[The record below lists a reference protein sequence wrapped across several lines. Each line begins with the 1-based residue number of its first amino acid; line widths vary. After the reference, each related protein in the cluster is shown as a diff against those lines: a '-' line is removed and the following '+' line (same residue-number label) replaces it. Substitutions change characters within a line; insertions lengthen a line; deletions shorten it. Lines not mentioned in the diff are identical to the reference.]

1 MPRTDPPA
9 DFSEIVSSQL
19 PALAELVNLGYTFL
33 TPAEALEKRRGRRG
47 QVILTEVLLEA
58 LGRLNR
64 VRYLDQE
71 REFTPEGLQKA
82 ADQLL
87 RLPFEALYTTAQTA
101 YDLLTLGTSVEQVVD
116 GDRKSFSVRFIDW
129 ERPERNIWHV
139 TEEYTVER
147 QGSSSTRRPD
157 IVLFCNGIPLV
168 VIECKRPDIAEP
180 LAEAIS
186 QTLRNHAREEIPLL
200 YSFAQLLLA
209 VAQNE
214 AKYATTGADAQYW
227 ATWREE
233 DQQVTAALPELVS
246 RPLAPDVRRR
256 ILGWRDEPLRSRLD
270 RAWHEGSR
278 VPSAQDGLIA
288 SLLAPKRLL
297 PFIRGFIVFDAGV
310 KKVARYQQYYAVGEI
325 MRRVQERT
333 PEGKRH
339 GGVVWHTTGSGK
351 SLTMV
356 MLARA
361 LTKLSNDPQMRGVPS
376 GASGNEQGAQNGR
389 TVQALFPDRTGM
401 AGPTHLP
408 AALAPRIVL
417 VTDRVDLDEQI
428 AGTFKNTGVQPVQAR
443 DGRHLLELLSS
454 ERTQVI
460 TTVIDKFETVA
471 REKLKVTSPDVFVL
485 VDESHRSQY
494 GSANALMQTVLPNA
508 CLIGFTGTPLL
519 KKEKNTAQKFGGIL
533 HTYTMGRAVQDGAV
547 APLKYEARHAELR
560 GAQEQID
567 RWFERVTRNLTDQ
580 QKADVKRK
588 FQAAQTVL
596 GADSRLEEIA
606 YDIAEHFAQNYQSR
620 GLKAQFAV
628 SSKLDAVR
636 YKKIFD
642 RWGRVSV
649 ALVMSAPDTREGH
662 TTVDEADVPEVQA
675 FWRDMMNRYGGEANY
690 QKSIIS
696 AFKGDGE
703 PELLIVVDK
712 LLTGF
717 DAPRNAVLYL
727 DKRLKEHNILQAIAR
742 VNRLYDGKDYG
753 LIVDYRGIFNEL
765 HEALDIYAAL
775 EAEGFDPADVAGTL
789 ESVEVEIGLLGTRH
803 GHVWDV
809 FSGIDR
815 QDLEAMQRHLE
826 PQDRREA
833 FYEALTAFAKT
844 LQLALSTP
852 SFLDRTPEA
861 ERQVYIRD
869 LRFFL
874 NLRTTVK
881 RRYGESVDFGP
892 LEAQLRKMVQ
902 EHVGADTVTRLAE
915 PVSLFDAEAAEEQDA
930 QIEGDAAKAD
940 TMASR
945 IRRAVTE
952 RMEEDP
958 TFYKRLSEL
967 VDEAIADHRAG
978 RLADLEYLKRAQ
990 ELTRLVRERAQGE
1003 GAGGDPRLQGREAAQ
1018 AYRGLLEEGLS
1029 EPLREVPDLA
1039 EWLTTAALAFDDAIE
1054 GLKIRDWHSN
1064 QGVRNRMIDAM
1075 DDHLYELER
1084 ETGQRIP
1091 HSIRDALFEKV
1102 LSVARHRDA

>member
-1 MPRTDPPA
+1 MTRTDPPA
-9 DFSEIVSSQL
+9 DFREIVSSQL
-19 PALAELVNLGYTFL
+19 PALAELVNLGYSFL
-33 TPAEALEKRRGRRG
+33 TPEEALQKRRGRRG
-47 QVILTEVLLEA
+47 QVILTDVLLDA

-64 VRYLDQE
+64 VRYLNQE

-82 ADQLL
+82 ADALL
-87 RLPFEALYTTAQTA
+87 QLPFEAQYTTAQAA

-116 GDRKSFSVRFIDW
+116 GDRKSFSVRYIDW
-129 ERPERNIWHV
+129 QNPANNLWHV
-139 TEEYTVER
+139 TEEFTVER
-147 QGSSSTRRPD
+147 QGSTSTRRPD

-168 VIECKRPDIAEP
+168 VIECKRPDIQEP
-180 LAEAIS
+180 VAEAIS

-200 YSFAQLLLA
+200 YSFAHLLLG

-214 AKYATTGADAQYW
+214 AKYGTTGADAKYW

-233 DQQVTAALPELVS
+233 DPAVTAGVSVLIGTPLPS
-246 RPLAPDVRRR
+246 DVRGR
-256 ILGWRDEPLRSRLD
+256 ILGWRDEPLRTRLD
-270 RAWHEGSR
+270 RAWHEGER
-278 VPSAQDGLIA
+278 LPSPQDELIA
-288 SLLAPKRLL
+288 SLLAPNRLL
-297 PFIRGFIVFDAGV
+297 PFIRGFVVFDAGV
-310 KKVARYQQYYAVGEI
+310 KKVARYQQFYAVGEI
-325 MRRVQERT
+325 VRKAQERT
-333 PEGKRH
+333 PDGKRH

-361 LTKLSNDPQMRGVPS
+361 LT
-376 GASGNEQGAQNGR
+376 
-389 TVQALFPDRTGM
+389 
-401 AGPTHLP
+401 HLP
-408 AALAPRIVL
+408 DALAPRIVL
-417 VTDRVDLDEQI
+417 VTDRIDLDKQI
-428 AGTFKNTGVQPVQAR
+428 ADTFKNTGVQPVQAQ

-508 CLIGFTGTPLL
+508 CFIGFTGTPLL

-533 HTYTMGRAVQDGAV
+533 HSYSMQRAVQDKAV

-567 RWFERVTRNLTDQ
+567 RWFERVTRDLTDA
-580 QKADVKRK
+580 QKVDVKRK

-596 GADSRLEEIA
+596 GAGSRLEEIA
-606 YDIAEHFAQNYQSR
+606 YDIGEHYARNYQGL
-620 GLKAQFAV
+620 GLKAQVAV

-636 YKKIFD
+636 YKKIFE

-649 ALVMSAPDTREGH
+649 ALVMSAPDTREGRE
-662 TTVDEADVPEVQA
+662 TVDEADVPEVQA
-675 FWRDMMNRYGGEANY
+675 FWRDMMNRYGTEQKY
-690 QKSIIS
+690 QDSIIS
-696 AFKGDGE
+696 AFKGDGD

-789 ESVEVEIGLLGTRH
+789 ENVDVEIGLLKTRH

-809 FSGIDR
+809 FNGVNR
-815 QDLEAMQRHLE
+815 QDLEALQRHLE
-826 PQDRREA
+826 PQDRRDA

-852 SFLDRTPEA
+852 SFLDATPES
-861 ERQVYIRD
+861 ERQTYIRD

-881 RRYGESVDFGP
+881 RRFGESVDFGP

-902 EHVGADTVTRLAE
+902 EHVGSDTVTQLAA
-915 PVSLFDAEAAEEQDA
+915 PVSLFDIEAAEQQNA
-930 QIEGDAAKAD
+930 QIQGDVAKAD
-940 TMASR
+940 TMTSR
-945 IRRAVTE
+945 IRRAITE

-967 VDEAIADHRAG
+967 VEEAIADHRAG
-978 RLADLEYLKRAQ
+978 RLADLEYLKRAE
-990 ELTRLVRERAQGE
+990 ELTRQARERGQQE
-1003 GAGGDPRLQGREAAQ
+1003 GDSRLRGRQTAQ
-1018 AYRGLLEEGLS
+1018 AYRGLLEDNLQVTLS
-1029 EPLREVPDLA
+1029 SVPNLA
-1039 EWLTTAALAFDDAIE
+1039 DRLTTAAVAFDDAINA
-1054 GLKIRDWHSN
+1054 LKIRDWHNN

-1075 DDHLYELER
+1075 DDHLYALEK
-1084 ETGQRIP
+1084 ETGVRIL
-1091 HSIRDALFEKV
+1091 HSVRDDLFEKV

>member
-1 MPRTDPPA
+1 MTRTDPPA
-9 DFSEIVSSQL
+9 DFREIVSSQL

-101 YDLLTLGTSVEQVVD
+101 YDLLTLGTSVEQVID

-168 VIECKRPDIAEP
+168 VIECKRPDIQDP

-209 VAQNE
+209 VAQNG

-233 DQQVTAALPELVS
+233 DPQVTAALPELIGK
-246 RPLAPDVRRR
+246 PLPPEVRGR
-256 ILGWRDEPLRSRLD
+256 ILGWRDEPLRSKLD
-270 RAWHEGSR
+270 RAWHEGPR

-288 SLLAPKRLL
+288 SLLAPARLL

-361 LTKLSNDPQMRGVPS
+361 LT
-376 GASGNEQGAQNGR
+376 
-389 TVQALFPDRTGM
+389 
-401 AGPTHLP
+401 HLP
-408 AALAPRIVL
+408 DALAPRIVL

-428 AGTFKNTGVQPVQAR
+428 ADTFKNTGVQPVQAR

-580 QKADVKRK
+580 QKTDVKRK

-596 GADSRLEEIA
+596 GAGSRLEEIA
-606 YDIAEHFAQNYQSR
+606 YDIGEHFAQNYQSR

-636 YKKIFD
+636 YKKIFEH
-642 RWGRVSV
+642 WGRVSV

-675 FWRDMMNRYGGEANY
+675 FWRDMMNRYGSEANY

-789 ESVEVEIGLLGTRH
+789 ESVEVEIGLLKTRH

-852 SFLDRTPEA
+852 AFLDRTPEA

-902 EHVGADTVTRLAE
+902 EHVGADSVTQLAE
-915 PVSLFDAEAAEEQDA
+915 PVSLFDAESAEEQDA

-967 VDEAIADHRAG
+967 VDAAIADHRAG

-990 ELTRLVRERAQGE
+990 ELTRMAREREQGE
-1003 GAGGDPRLQGREAAQ
+1003 GGDPRLQGREAAQ

-1029 EPLREVPDLA
+1029 ESLSGVTDLA
-1039 EWLTTAALAFDDAIE
+1039 ERLTTAALAFDDAIQ

>member
-1 MPRTDPPA
+1 MTRTDPPA
-9 DFSEIVSSQL
+9 DFREVLSSQL
-19 PALAELVNLGYTFL
+19 PALAQLVNLGYTFL
-33 TPAEALEKRRGRRG
+33 TPAETLELRGGRRG
-47 QVILTEVLLEA
+47 QVILTEVLLES

-64 VRYLDQE
+64 VRYLHQE

-82 ADQLL
+82 ADALL
-87 RLPFEALYTTAQTA
+87 HLPFEAQYTTAQAA
-101 YDLLTLGTSVEQVVD
+101 YDLLTLGVTVEQTVD

-129 ERPERNIWHV
+129 EHPENNVWHV
-139 TEEYTVER
+139 TEEFTVER
-147 QGSSSTRRPD
+147 QGSRHTRRPD
-157 IVLFCNGIPLV
+157 IVLFCNGIPLA
-168 VIECKRPDIAEP
+168 VIECKRPDLP
-180 LAEAIS
+180 GPVAEAIS
-186 QTLRNHAREEIPLL
+186 QTLRNHARDEIPLL
-200 YSFAQLLLA
+200 YSFAQVLLG

-214 AKYATTGADAQYW
+214 AKYGTTGADGKYW

-233 DQQVTAALPELVS
+233 DPAVTAGVAAQIGTPI
-246 RPLAPDVRRR
+246 APAVRQK
-256 ILGWRDEPLRSRLD
+256 ILGWREEPLRSRLARD
-270 RAWHEGSR
+270 WHEGPR
-278 VPSAQDGLIA
+278 LPSAQDELIA
-288 SLLAPKRLL
+288 SLLPPARLL
-297 PFIRGFIVFDAGV
+297 DFIRGFVVFDAGV
-310 KKVARYQQYYAVGEI
+310 KKVARYQQFYAVQEI
-325 MRRVQERT
+325 VRKVQERT
-333 PEGKRH
+333 PEENGQGGRRH

-361 LTKLSNDPQMRGVPS
+361 LT
-376 GASGNEQGAQNGR
+376 
-389 TVQALFPDRTGM
+389 
-401 AGPTHLP
+401 HLP
-408 AALAPRIVL
+408 GVLAPRIVL
-417 VTDRVDLDEQI
+417 VTDRVDLDDQI
-428 AGTFKNTGVQPVQAR
+428 ADTFKNTGVVPVQAR

-471 REKLKVTSPDVFVL
+471 REKLKVDSPDVFVL

-508 CLIGFTGTPLL
+508 CFIGFTGTPLL
-519 KKEKNTAQKFGGIL
+519 KKEKSTAQKFGGIL
-533 HTYTMGRAVQDGAV
+533 HSYTMGRAVADGAV

-567 RWFERVTRNLTDQ
+567 RWFERVTRDLTDA
-580 QKADVKRK
+580 QKVDLKRK

-596 GADSRLEEIA
+596 GAGARLEEIA
-606 YDIAEHFAQNYQSR
+606 YDIGEHYARTYQGR

-649 ALVMSAPDTREGH
+649 ALVMSAPDTREGRE
-662 TTVDEADVPEVQA
+662 TLDEADVPEVQA
-675 FWRDMMNRYGGEANY
+675 FWRDMMNRYGSEKNY
-690 QKSIIS
+690 QDSLIA
-696 AFKGDGE
+696 AFKGEDG

-765 HEALDIYAAL
+765 TEALDIYAAL

-789 ESVEVEIGLLGTRH
+789 ESVDVEIGLLKTRH

-809 FSGIDR
+809 FAGVDR
-815 QDLEAMQRHLE
+815 HDHEAMQRHLE
-826 PQDRREA
+826 PQDRRDA

-844 LQLALSTP
+844 LALALSTP
-852 SFLDRTPEA
+852 SFLDQTPET
-861 ERQVYIRD
+861 ERRVYVRD

-874 NLRTTVK
+874 NLRVTVK

-892 LEAQLRKMVQ
+892 LEDQLRKMVQ
-902 EHVGADTVTRLAE
+902 EHVGADTVAQLSA
-915 PVSLFDAEAAEEQDA
+915 PVSLFDLEAAGEQDA
-930 QIEGDAAKAD
+930 EVVGDVAKAD
-940 TMASR
+940 TMTSR
-945 IRRAVTE
+945 IRRAITE
-952 RMEEDP
+952 RMEQDP

-978 RLADLEYLKRAQ
+978 RLADLDYLHRAE
-990 ELTRLVRERAQGE
+990 ELTRLARERGHSEA
-1003 GAGGDPRLQGREAAQ
+1003 DPRLRGREAAQ
-1018 AYRGLLEEGLS
+1018 AYRGLLQDSLGETLSGL
-1029 EPLREVPDLA
+1029 PDLQDC
-1039 EWLTTAALAFDDAIE
+1039 LTTAALTFDEHIQA
-1054 GLKIRDWHSN
+1054 LKIRDWHSN
-1064 QGVRNRMIDAM
+1064 QTVRNRMMDAM
-1075 DDHLYELER
+1075 DDHLYELEQQS
-1084 ETGQRIP
+1084 GKRIP
-1091 HSIRDALFEKV
+1091 LTLRTDLFEKI

>member
-1 MPRTDPPA
+1 MTRTDPPA
-9 DFSEIVSSQL
+9 DFREIVSSQL
-19 PALAELVNLGYTFL
+19 PALGLLVNLGYSFL
-33 TPAEALEKRRGRRG
+33 TPAEALDKRRGRRG
-47 QVILTEVLLEA
+47 QVILTDVLLES
-58 LGRLNR
+58 LGQLNR
-64 VRYLDQE
+64 VRYLNQE
-71 REFTPEGLQKA
+71 REFTSDGLQKA
-82 ADQLL
+82 ADALL
-87 RLPFEALYTTAQTA
+87 TLPFEAQYTTAQAA
-101 YDLLTLGTSVEQVVD
+101 YDLLTLGVTVEQTID
-116 GDRKSFSVRFIDW
+116 GDRKSFSVKFIDW
-129 ERPERNIWHV
+129 ETPENNVWHV
-139 TEEYTVER
+139 TEEFTVER
-147 QGSSSTRRPD
+147 QGSTATRRPD

-168 VIECKRPDIAEP
+168 VIECKRPDIQDP

-186 QTLRNHAREEIPLL
+186 QTLRNHARHEIPLL
-200 YSFAQLLLA
+200 YSFAQLLLG

-233 DQQVTAALPELVS
+233 DQQVTAALPELVGK
-246 RPLAPDVRRR
+246 PLPPEVRRR

-270 RAWHEGSR
+270 RAWHEGPR

-288 SLLAPKRLL
+288 SLLAPARLL

-310 KKVARYQQYYAVGEI
+310 KKAARYQQYYAVGEI

-361 LTKLSNDPQMRGVPS
+361 LT
-376 GASGNEQGAQNGR
+376 
-389 TVQALFPDRTGM
+389 
-401 AGPTHLP
+401 HLP
-408 AALAPRIVL
+408 GVLAPRIVL

-428 AGTFKNTGVQPVQAR
+428 ADTFKNTGVQPVQAR

-471 REKLKVTSPDVFVL
+471 RERLKVTSPDVFVL

-567 RWFERVTRNLTDQ
+567 RWFERVARNLTDQ

-606 YDIAEHFAQNYQSR
+606 YDIGEHFAQNYQSR

-675 FWRDMMNRYGGEANY
+675 FWRDMMNRYGSEANY

-789 ESVEVEIGLLGTRH
+789 ESVEVEIGLLKTRH

-852 SFLDRTPEA
+852 AFLDRTPEA

-902 EHVGADTVTRLAE
+902 EHVGADTVTQLAE

-990 ELTRLVRERAQGE
+990 ELTRLARERGQSE
-1003 GAGGDPRLQGREAAQ
+1003 GDPRLQGREAAQ

-1029 EPLREVPDLA
+1029 EALREVPDLA
-1039 EWLTTAALAFDDAIE
+1039 ERLTTAALAFDDAVQS
-1054 GLKIRDWHSN
+1054 LKIRDWHSN